1 MSTKKQLRR
10 ERQKKKQ
17 EEVAKTR
24 KSPVWIFIL
33 SIAAILVA
41 IGVYGSFFGESR
53 EPPWP
58 GATWSAAHGHWH

>member
-24 KSPVWIFIL
+24 KAPVWIFIL
-33 SIAAILVA
+33 SIAAIIAGIAVW
-41 IGVYGSFFGESR
+41 GNFFGDDR

-58 GATWSAAHGHWH
+58 GATWSAADGHWH